1 MRWGHEKAGRILTVA
16 AAFVGVA
23 VPGVPACF
31 SLRPPA
37 AAPAEPLPLPAAV
50 SALTCTSMHPG
61 SDISHWTEKDP
72 GVADTTFIPAYSAS
86 SGEVSTTSAAFTQ
99 LSSPATT
106 FQVPGKDCRK

>member
-1 MRWGHEKAGRILTVA
+1 MA

-50 SALTCTSMHPG
+50 SALTCKKCTPGNHPLLW
-61 SDISHWTEKDP
+61 SRREPRAK
-72 GVADTTFIPAYSAS
+72 DTTLPS
-86 SGEVSTTSAAFTQ
+86 STAPPMGKST
-99 LSSPATT
+99 L
-106 FQVPGKDCRK
+106 